1 MSIDKSELLWESE
14 VLDLL
19 RQDVERAGG
28 PSAWSH
34 GRGVNPTN
42 LRRMLERGKLQ
53 PHLLRVIGY
62 SRVTLLKKSP

>member
-14 VLDLL
+14 VVELL

-28 PSAWSH
+28 PSAWSRR
-34 GRGVNPTN
+34 RGVNPTN
-42 LRRMLERGKLQ
+42 LRRMMESGSLQ

-62 SRVTLLKKSP
+62 SRVTLLKKDP